1 MAIFSPKTFYIQ
13 PEFCPVAWHP
23 VSKEIGFAYLAVA
36 LLYDMNHL
44 FFGICDPIERKP
56 LFLQDKN
63 SMKYASE
70 N

>member
-1 MAIFSPKTFYIQ
+1 MI
-13 PEFCPVAWHP
+13 C
-23 VSKEIGFAYLAVA
+23 FAYLAIA

-44 FFGICDPIERKP
+44 FIGICDPIERKP

-63 SMKYASE
+63 RMKYASE